1 MHLDQTKRHLTV
13 YVSNLQMHKE
23 KKNFENQHLLFI
35 TLLIPCIC

>member
-1 MHLDQTKRHLTV
+1 MHLDQTKLHLTV

-23 KKNFENQHLLFI
+23 KNFENQHLLFI